1 MAARCEGQELAAAST
16 CEAARALSGPSSI
29 TAAQATAAGSMRIIS
44 RVLLF
49 SRLPEIHTRER
60 DCVIVFVDDVATR
73 TLWNESQCSR

>member
-44 RVLLF
+44 RFTVCVLLF
-49 SRLPEIHTRER
+49 N
-60 DCVIVFVDDVATR
+60 D
-73 TLWNESQCSR
+73 

>member
-44 RVLLF
+44 RF
-49 SRLPEIHTRER
+49 S
-60 DCVIVFVDDVATR
+60 FS
-73 TLWNESQCSR
+73 SQEEGSSFTF

>member
-44 RVLLF
+44 RFISQFHSGFSFMLLTGCAA
-49 SRLPEIHTRER
+49 RLALTKQIL
-60 DCVIVFVDDVATR
+60 C
-73 TLWNESQCSR
+73 

>member
-44 RVLLF
+44 RF
-49 SRLPEIHTRER
+49 TMQQNKRMPIIRYWHYICREEVPAGVR
-60 DCVIVFVDDVATR
+60 
-73 TLWNESQCSR
+73 W

>member
-44 RVLLF
+44 RFFTHSALAAVKDQLVLGLLARGDGPPQ
-49 SRLPEIHTRER
+49 SPDSQTR
-60 DCVIVFVDDVATR
+60 A
-73 TLWNESQCSR
+73 L

>member
-1 MAARCEGQELAAAST
+1 MAAQCEGQELAGAST

-49 SRLPEIHTRER
+49 SRLPEIHTRE
-60 DCVIVFVDDVATR
+60 
-73 TLWNESQCSR
+73 L